1 MTQMLAQREHDYFAE
16 TVICANCYIVVLI
29 FIIQLNYLE
38 FNLNYSVSSRL
49 DFTKTQINFVDSGF
63 QVLLEPLEG
72 WGKQCGLDLLSAG

>member
-1 MTQMLAQREHDYFAE
+1 MTQMSAQREHDYFAE
-16 TVICANCYIVVLI
+16 TVIWSNCYIVALI

-49 DFTKTQINFVDSGF
+49 DFTKKQINFVDLGF